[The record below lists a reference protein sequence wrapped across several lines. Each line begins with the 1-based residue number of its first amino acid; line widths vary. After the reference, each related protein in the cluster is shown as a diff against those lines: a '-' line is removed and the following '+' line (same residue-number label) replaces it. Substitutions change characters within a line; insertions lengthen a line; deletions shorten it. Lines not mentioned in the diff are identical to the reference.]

1 MRIDVRLRRNGL
13 SPRQLFFIECWGSL
27 AHKESTDTD
36 RVGFNNILNAIN
48 ELLSLFPQGNKFK
61 GQDKRKRA
69 AQELLE
75 LLKEDVVLSDGRF
88 ESIPD
93 QLKNMLDIKNAWSDK
108 ERSPVEKNQ
117 GLMESLFTQ
126 LKLTLE
132 KHYLP
137 ASLERLEAELGRGD
151 VPSDSD
157 YACITSLCNNIMS
170 FLLTLG
176 MPLTECSLLYSRI
189 LMNYKQPFDV
199 RFKSWAEKVNVRA
212 QRYIVSIIME
222 NEKLHD
228 MLQQAGKHILFNGC
242 RYFHFTSDKG
252 VPSARVEIEVQAV
265 SVLAAK
271 VKADFVLK
279 DSLDVV
285 AYMLGRGQI
294 NIHSAFQV
302 RDEAGNETNIPGF
315 SNEILTNSDRLTMS
329 EFGHFMSAITGLF
342 TKASPESA
350 RKVSSAF
357 HFLRNGLINK
367 TTQEN
372 QFTSFWSALEAL
384 TLDVSSR
391 QLDHDEHVVFT
402 TPPCMGLDYVVKQL
416 ISLRGIARQL
426 KLELPLLDGRRVRPG
441 ESDLDDIYTYLK
453 DSEFTRQFGNALS
466 NYPYASYMLRKFTAL
481 CVQPRELGKKII
493 RHAEKVEL
501 HIYRLYILRNAIVHN
516 AESNPYIQFLTVN
529 LEHYLRGTINAMFYT
544 ASMLPV
550 IRSPE
555 EAFQRYLHMYEI
567 LVNELEPTFGI
578 PPGEHRSV
586 ESLIGQN
593 KITPADSK
601 LKAWLKLHK

>member
-1 MRIDVRLRRNGL
+1 MRIDIRLKRTGL
-13 SPRQLFFIECWGSL
+13 NLRQIFFIECWGSL

-36 RVGFNNILNAIN
+36 RVSFNNILNAIN

-61 GQDKRKRA
+61 GQDKRRRA

-75 LLKEDVVLSDGRF
+75 LLKDDVVLADARF
-88 ESIPD
+88 ENIPA
-93 QLKNMLDIKNAWSDK
+93 QLRSMLDAKNAWSDK
-108 ERSPVEKNQ
+108 ERSPVEKYQ
-117 GLMESLFTQ
+117 GLTESLFTQ

-132 KHYLP
+132 EHYLP
-137 ASLERLEAELGRGD
+137 ASLQRLRAELDKEGA
-151 VPSDSD
+151 PSDQD
-157 YACITSLCNNIMS
+157 YACIVSLCNNIMS

-176 MPLTECSLLYSRI
+176 MPLAECSLLYSRI
-189 LMNYKQPFDV
+189 LMNDKRNFDN
-199 RFKSWAEKVNVRA
+199 RFASWAEKVNVRS
-212 QRYIVSIIME
+212 QRYTVNLIME
-222 NEKLHD
+222 NDKLYD
-228 MLQQAGKHILFNGC
+228 MLLQAGEYTVFNSC
-242 RYFHFTSDKG
+242 RYVPFISDKG
-252 VPSARVEIEVQAV
+252 VRSARAEIEVEAV
-265 SVLAAK
+265 SVLAARTQ
-271 VKADFVLK
+271 ADFVLK

-294 NIHSAFQV
+294 TTRTAFRV
-302 RDEAGNETNIPGF
+302 IDEEWKETEIQGF
-315 SNEILTNSDRLTMS
+315 SNEILTNSDRLTLS
-329 EFGHFMSAITGLF
+329 EFGHFMQAITDLF

-357 HFLRNGLINK
+357 HFLRNGLSNK

-416 ISLRGIARQL
+416 ISLRGIAKQL
-426 KLELPLLDGRRVRPG
+426 NLVLRLQDGRTVLPG
-441 ESDLDDIYTYLK
+441 GVDLEDIYTYLK
-453 DSEFTRQFGNALS
+453 DSNFTEQFEEALS
-466 NYPYASYMLRKFTAL
+466 DYPYASYMLRKFTGL
-481 CVQPRELGKKII
+481 CSQPRELGRKII

-516 AESNPYIQFLTVN
+516 AGSSPYIQFLTVN

-544 ASMLPV
+544 ASMFPV
-550 IRSPE
+550 VRSPE
-555 EAFQRYLHMYEI
+555 EAFQRYLHMYEM
-567 LVNELEPTFGI
+567 LVKELEPTFGFSLK
-578 PPGEHRSV
+578 EHPSV
-586 ESLIGQN
+586 ESSIGQN
-593 KITPADSK
+593 KIIPTDSM

>member
-1 MRIDVRLRRNGL
+1 MRIDARLRRNGL
-13 SPRQLFFIECWGSL
+13 TPRQLFFIECWGSL

-75 LLKEDVVLSDGRF
+75 LLKEDVVLFDGRF
-88 ESIPD
+88 ENIPD
-93 QLKNMLDIKNAWSDK
+93 QLKDMLDTKNAWSDK
-108 ERSPVEKNQ
+108 ERSPVEKHQ

-132 KHYLP
+132 AYYLP
-137 ASLERLEAELGRGD
+137 ASLERLEAELNKED
-151 VPSDSD
+151 PPSDSD

-176 MPLTECSLLYSRI
+176 MPLTECSLLYSRT
-189 LMNYKQPFDV
+189 LMKYRLAFDV
-199 RFKSWAEKVNVRA
+199 RFRSWAEKVNVRA
-212 QRYIVSIIME
+212 QRYTVSIVME

-228 MLQQAGKHILFNGC
+228 MLQQGGENILFNGC
-242 RYFHFTSDKG
+242 QYSHFISDKG
-252 VPSARVEIEVQAV
+252 VPSARAEIEVQAV
-265 SVLAAK
+265 SVLAAR

-294 NIHSAFQV
+294 NTHSAFQV
-302 RDEAGNETNIPGF
+302 RDESGIETHISGF

-391 QLDHDEHVVFT
+391 QLDHDEHVVYT

-416 ISLRGIARQL
+416 ISLRGIAKQL
-426 KLELPLLDGRRVRPG
+426 GLTLMLQDGQRVIPGDASLD
-441 ESDLDDIYTYLK
+441 EIYMYLK
-453 DSEFTRQFGNALS
+453 DGEFVRQFCYALS
-466 NYPYASYMLRKFTAL
+466 DYPYAAYMLRKFTAL
-481 CVQPRELGKKII
+481 CAQPRELGRKII

-555 EAFQRYLHMYEI
+555 EAFQRYIHMYER

-578 PPGEHRSV
+578 APGEHRSV
-586 ESLIGQN
+586 ESSIGQN
-593 KITPADSK
+593 RIIPSDTG
-601 LKAWLKLHK
+601 LIEWLKLHK

>member
-1 MRIDVRLRRNGL
+1 MRIDIRLKRTGL
-13 SPRQLFFIECWGSL
+13 NPRQIFFIECWGSL

-36 RVGFNNILNAIN
+36 RVSFNNILNAIN

-75 LLKEDVVLSDGRF
+75 LLKEDAVLVDARF
-88 ESIPD
+88 ENIPI
-93 QLKNMLDIKNAWSDK
+93 QLKDMLDNKNAWSDK

-132 KHYLP
+132 EHYITV
-137 ASLERLEAELGRGD
+137 SLEHLQAELGKKD
-151 VPSDSD
+151 NPADQD
-157 YACITSLCNNIMS
+157 YACIASLCNNIMS

-176 MPLTECSLLYSRI
+176 MPLAECSLLYVRI
-189 LMNYKQPFDV
+189 LMNYKHNFED
-199 RFKSWAEKVNVRA
+199 RFASWAEKINVRS
-212 QRYIVSIIME
+212 QRYIVSLTME
-222 NEKLHD
+222 NDKLHD
-228 MLQQAGKHILFNGC
+228 MLQQAGEKTEFNGC
-242 RYFHFTSDKG
+242 EYIPFISEKQVR
-252 VPSARVEIEVQAV
+252 SAKAEIEVQAV
-265 SVLAAK
+265 SVLAAR
-271 VKADFVLK
+271 VKADFLLK

-294 NIHSAFQV
+294 NTHNAFLV
-302 RDEAGNETNIPGF
+302 RDKEGKETEIPGF
-315 SNEILTNSDRLTMS
+315 SNEILTNSDRLTLS

-416 ISLRGIARQL
+416 ISLRGISKQL
-426 KLELPLLDGRRVRPG
+426 KLVLTLDDGSRVVPG
-441 ESDLDDIYTYLK
+441 GADLDDIYTYLK
-453 DSEFTRQFGNALS
+453 DAEFIRQFQEALS
-466 NYPYASYMLRKFTAL
+466 DYPYASYMLRKFTGL
-481 CVQPRELGKKII
+481 CSQPRELGRKII

-544 ASMLPV
+544 AAMLPV

-555 EAFQRYLHMYEI
+555 EAFQRYLHMYEM
-567 LVNELEPTFGI
+567 LVNELEPTYGI

-593 KITPADSK
+593 KIIPADSR

>member
-1 MRIDVRLRRNGL
+1 MRIDIRLKRTGL
-13 SPRQLFFIECWGSL
+13 NIRQIFFIECWGSL

-36 RVGFNNILNAIN
+36 RVSFNNILNAIN

-61 GQDKRKRA
+61 GQDKRRRA

-75 LLKEDVVLSDGRF
+75 LLKDDVVLADACF
-88 ESIPD
+88 ENIPA
-93 QLKNMLDIKNAWSDK
+93 QLRSMLDAKNAWSDK
-108 ERSPVEKNQ
+108 ERSPVEKYQ

-132 KHYLP
+132 EHYLP
-137 ASLERLEAELGRGD
+137 ASLQRLRAELGKEGI
-151 VPSDSD
+151 PSDHD
-157 YACITSLCNNIMS
+157 YACIVSLCNNIMS

-176 MPLTECSLLYSRI
+176 MPLAECSLLYSRI
-189 LMNYKQPFDV
+189 LMNDQRNFDD
-199 RFKSWAEKVNVRA
+199 RFASWAEKVNVRS
-212 QRYIVSIIME
+212 QRFTVSLVME
-222 NEKLHD
+222 NDKFYD
-228 MLQQAGKHILFNGC
+228 MLQQAGAETVFNGC
-242 RYFHFTSDKG
+242 RYIPFISDKG
-252 VPSARVEIEVQAV
+252 RRSIRAEIEVVAV
-265 SVLAAK
+265 SVLSAR

-294 NIHSAFQV
+294 NTHNAFLV
-302 RDEAGNETNIPGF
+302 RDGEGNKTEIEGF
-315 SNEILTNSDRLTMS
+315 SNEILINSDRLTLS
-329 EFGHFMSAITGLF
+329 EFGHFMQAITGLF

-357 HFLRNGLINK
+357 HFLRNGLSNK

-416 ISLRGIARQL
+416 ISLRGISRQL
-426 KLELPLLDGRRVRPG
+426 KLRLPLQDGSRVIPG
-441 ESDLDDIYTYLK
+441 EADLDDIYTYLK
-453 DSEFTRQFGNALS
+453 DGEFIRQFGEALRD
-466 NYPYASYMLRKFTAL
+466 YPYASYMLRKFTGL
-481 CVQPRELGKKII
+481 CAQPRELGKKII

-516 AESNPYIQFLTVN
+516 AGSSPYIQFLTVN

-544 ASMLPV
+544 ASMFPV
-550 IRSPE
+550 VRSPE
-555 EAFQRYLHMYEI
+555 EAFQRYLHMYGM

-578 PPGEHRSV
+578 PPGEHRGV
-586 ESLIGQN
+586 ESSIEQN
-593 KITPADSK
+593 KITPSDPI

>member
-1 MRIDVRLRRNGL
+1 MRIDIRLKRTGL
-13 SPRQLFFIECWGSL
+13 NPRQIFFIECWGSL

-36 RVGFNNILNAIN
+36 RVSFNNILNAIN

-75 LLKEDVVLSDGRF
+75 LLKEDAVLADARF
-88 ESIPD
+88 ENIPI
-93 QLKNMLDIKNAWSDK
+93 QLKDMLDNKNAWSDK

-132 KHYLP
+132 EHYIP
-137 ASLERLEAELGRGD
+137 VSLEHLQAELGKKD
-151 VPSDSD
+151 IPVDQD
-157 YACITSLCNNIMS
+157 YACIASLCNNTMS

-176 MPLTECSLLYSRI
+176 MPLAECSLLYVRI
-189 LMNYKQPFDV
+189 LMNNKHNFED
-199 RFKSWAEKVNVRA
+199 RFASWAEKIDVRS
-212 QRYIVSIIME
+212 QRYIVSLTME
-222 NEKLHD
+222 NDKLHD
-228 MLQQAGKHILFNGC
+228 MLQQAGEKTEFNGC
-242 RYFHFTSDKG
+242 EYAPFISDKQ
-252 VPSARVEIEVQAV
+252 VRSAKAEIEVQAV
-265 SVLAAK
+265 SVLAAR
-271 VKADFVLK
+271 VKADFLLK

-294 NIHSAFQV
+294 NTHNAFSV
-302 RDEAGNETNIPGF
+302 RDKEGKETEIPGF
-315 SNEILTNSDRLTMS
+315 SNEILTNSDRLTLS

-416 ISLRGIARQL
+416 ISLRGISKQL
-426 KLELPLLDGRRVRPG
+426 KLVLTLDDGSRVVPG
-441 ESDLDDIYTYLK
+441 GADLDDIYTYLK
-453 DSEFTRQFGNALS
+453 DAEFIRQFEEAL
-466 NYPYASYMLRKFTAL
+466 NDYPYASYMLRKFTGL
-481 CVQPRELGKKII
+481 CSQPRELGRKII

-544 ASMLPV
+544 AAMLPV

-555 EAFQRYLHMYEI
+555 EAFQRYLHMYEM
-567 LVNELEPTFGI
+567 LVNELEPTYGI

-593 KITPADSK
+593 KITPADSR